1 MISAIKNIEQGVMVG
16 GGWSGKASEVKLEL
30 GLNSERELSL
40 NLLAMKRFG

>member
-16 GGWSGKASEVKLEL
+16 GGWSGKASEL